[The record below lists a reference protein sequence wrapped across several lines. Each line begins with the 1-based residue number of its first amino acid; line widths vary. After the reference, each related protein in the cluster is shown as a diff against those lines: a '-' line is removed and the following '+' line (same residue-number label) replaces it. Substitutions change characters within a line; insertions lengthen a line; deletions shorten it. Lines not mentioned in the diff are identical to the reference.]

1 MKDCK
6 DIIMHRKDTKKWLFI
21 LFNIGPEAM
30 KMKYECEFTVE
41 EGVLDNSESG
51 KEVTCAPP
59 PPSSPPSHSLSW
71 ILIGLLALMFLY
83 SCLITA
89 FYIRLTCSATD
100 PENST
105 YVEMRKAP
113 RPCSPVDIYS
123 NQQKNTIDSE
133 SLQVDS
139 SNPEERTPAALV
151 NDVAPRPAA
160 NNNSVALG
168 EEPFQPKEF
177 TFPARRKPTP
187 DQSGVLLAHI
197 LQSFIALITAA
208 LNLLVIISISH
219 FRHRQTFSLSLFMI
233 EKQLHTPTILLILS
247 LAVSDF
253 LVGLILMPV
262 YILLT
267 EACWY
272 FVLFGSWFDHVKSWL
287 NAEDEEHIMHISYE
301 QMIMDLKDSVCNMAQ
316 FLQKSLDDEAIEKIA
331 DRCLFKNMKKNN
343 MSNYSTASRELL
355 DQTKSEFLRK
365 SSSAACLSLIGSSAA
380 CLYLIGSPAA
390 SLSLIGSPAASLSL
404 IGSSAACP

>member
-1 MKDCK
+1 
-6 DIIMHRKDTKKWLFI
+6 MHRKGTKKWLFI

-41 EGVLDNSESG
+41 EGVLDNTESG
-51 KEVTCAPP
+51 KVTTLLSGQKEVTCAPP

-89 FYIRLTCSATD
+89 FYIRLTVPVSLTCSATD

-105 YVEMRKAP
+105 YIEMRKAP
-113 RPCSPVDIYS
+113 RPCSPVDIY
-123 NQQKNTIDSE
+123 
-133 SLQVDS
+133 
-139 SNPEERTPAALV
+139 
-151 NDVAPRPAA
+151 
-160 NNNSVALG
+160 
-168 EEPFQPKEF
+168 F
-177 TFPARRKPTP
+177 
-187 DQSGVLLAHI
+187 
-197 LQSFIALITAA
+197 
-208 LNLLVIISISH
+208 
-219 FRHRQTFSLSLFMI
+219 
-233 EKQLHTPTILLILS
+233 
-247 LAVSDF
+247 
-253 LVGLILMPV
+253 
-262 YILLT
+262 
-267 EACWY
+267 
-272 FVLFGSWFDHVKSWL
+272 LFGSWFDHVKSWL

-365 SSSAACLSLIGSSAA
+365 RIAGDWKKQLTPAEAAYFDAVYKDKMKDVKYTFA
-380 CLYLIGSPAA
+380 WD
-390 SLSLIGSPAASLSL
+390 
-404 IGSSAACP
+404 